1 MQTQLSALVSN
12 IVEGVLHG
20 ISSKITSLEGENKQL
35 KVIALENKSDRAEQY
50 SRRNCLRLSGIPES
64 KGESVDDK
72 VLEIT
77 NTLGANLSI
86 DEIDRTHR
94 LGKMRGTES
103 SGKPRDIIIKF
114 TSYRARQKLLHNKKQ
129 LKEKGYE
136 RIFINEDLTLT
147 RDNIHY
153 QTRKMVKEKLI
164 QSTWTKDGTIVVRDK
179 DSKYYRIETQSDL
192 DHVKNIICGH

>member
-77 NTLGANLSI
+77 NTLGANLS
-86 DEIDRTHR
+86 IDRTHR